1 MSEGQAEP
9 GDPAWSLAAS
19 VLDGLDELTDVLVS
33 VIGDQNPGYRLVD
46 VVPRDDL
53 WHSCHDNLRRVL
65 QLIGHRD
72 TGDIGDTEDFYDAAR
87 DTGRRRAEQQLPV
100 DDVLR
105 SFRLGGRLVWQA
117 LTEQARAGGKVDNEA
132 MLDLATR
139 VWEVVDAISAQ
150 VAQAYHA
157 TERGMVRADEQR
169 RASLWEGLLQGRAA
183 DTGFAYEAARTLR
196 LPISG
201 RYVVVAAAG
210 PGDADADFAEPLG
223 SALESLGSPSAWQS
237 RADVLVGLVALPGR
251 DVAGVVAA
259 VGSVLAVPAGV
270 SLVVDGLAA
279 VHAAYRQ
286 AVLAMRTVPP
296 GRSEVVCLAERLP
309 EALLLSSPELTDSLL
324 QNWLRGLLDLG
335 GDERGLLLETLSTW
349 VRTGGSATRSAQ
361 VLHCHR
367 NTVLNRIHRIEGL
380 IEQRLTGGDLSLE
393 LALVVRALPFLP
405 PPRVP

>member
-1 MSEGQAEP
+1 MAGAQLDG
-9 GDPAWSLAAS
+9 GDTARSLAAS
-19 VLDGLDELTDVLVS
+19 VLDRLEPLTEVLVS
-33 VIGDQNPGYRLVD
+33 VIGEQNPGYRLVD
-46 VVPRDDL
+46 VVPRNDL

-65 QLIGHRD
+65 QLIGQS
-72 TGDIGDTEDFYDAAR
+72 GSAEDFSDAAR
-87 DTGRRRAEQQLPV
+87 ATGRRRAEQQLPL

-117 LTEQARAGGKVDNEA
+117 LTDQARAAGEVNNEA

-157 TERGMVRADEQR
+157 TERALVRADEQR
-169 RASLWEGLLQGRAA
+169 RASLWEGLLQGRAG
-183 DTGFAYEAARTLR
+183 DTGFAYEAGRTLR

-201 RYVVVAAAG
+201 PYVAVAAAG
-210 PGDADADFAEPLG
+210 AGRGDCLEPLG
-223 SALESLGSPSAWQS
+223 AALERHGSDSAWQL
-237 RADVLVGLVALPGR
+237 RADALVGLVSLPGR
-251 DVAGVVAA
+251 DVTAVTAA
-259 VGSVLAVPAGV
+259 VGSVLATAAGV

-279 VHAAYRQ
+279 VHTAYRQ

-296 GRSEVVCLAERLP
+296 GRAEVVGLAERLP
-309 EALLLSSPELTDSLL
+309 EALLLSSPELTEALL
-324 QNWLRGLLDLG
+324 HTHLRGLLDLG
-335 GDERGLLLETLSTW
+335 GEERGFLLETLAAW
-349 VRTGGSATRSAQ
+349 VASGGSATRSAQ

-380 IEQRLTGGDLSLE
+380 IERRLTGGELPLE
-393 LALVVRALPFLP
+393 WGLIVRALPFLP

>member
-1 MSEGQAEP
+1 MIDVRVDS
-9 GDPAWSLAAS
+9 GDTARSLAAS
-19 VLDGLDELTDVLVS
+19 VLGGLDELTDVLVS

-65 QLIGHRD
+65 QLIGQA
-72 TGDIGDTEDFYDAAR
+72 GAAEDFSDAAR
-87 DTGRRRAEQQLPV
+87 ATGRRRAEQQLPL

-117 LTEQARAGGKVDNEA
+117 LTDQARATGEVNNEA

-150 VAQAYHA
+150 VAQAYHTA
-157 TERGMVRADEQR
+157 ERSLVRADEQR

-183 DTGFAYEAARTLR
+183 DAGFAYEAGRTLR

-201 RYVVVAAAG
+201 PYVVTAAG
-210 PGDADADFAEPLG
+210 PGGADCVEPLG
-223 SALESLGSPSAWQS
+223 TALERLGSASAWQL
-237 RADVLVGLVALPGR
+237 RADVLVGLVSLPGR
-251 DVAGVVAA
+251 DVAKATTA
-259 VGSVLAVPAGV
+259 VESVLATAAGV

-279 VHAAYRQ
+279 VHTAYRQ

-296 GRSEVVCLAERLP
+296 GRTDVVCLAERLP

-324 QNWLRGLLDLG
+324 QTRLRGLLDLG
-335 GDERGLLLETLSTW
+335 GDERGLLLETLATW
-349 VRTGGSATRSAQ
+349 VGTGGSATRSAQ
-361 VLHCHR
+361 ALHCHR

-380 IEQRLTGGDLSLE
+380 IEQRLTGGDLPLE
-393 LALVVRALPFLP
+393 LALIVRALPFLP